1 MSPSIHALI
10 ELYTYALKWSD
21 VVSLLLQITFFP
33 SYILAKKRLK
43 NEQKIAVFCFSSFI
57 FCVNFRISKA
67 FSTILP
73 F

>member
-1 MSPSIHALI
+1 MRRNGLM
-10 ELYTYALKWSD
+10 LLCF
-21 VVSLLLQITFFP
+21 LLQNVICF
-33 SYILAKKRLK
+33 SHILAKKRLK
-43 NEQKIAVFCFSSFI
+43 NEQKSAAFCFSSFI